1 MNVLITG
8 GNGLLGRHLV
18 PELQGR
24 GDAVRVL
31 TLPDEDTSW
40 LDERGVPV
48 VAGDVRRP
56 ETLVAPMRGVE
67 AVLHLAGM
75 MGVWRPLADYRAVN
89 VTGAENVARAALA
102 VGVRRFVHVSSWTV
116 YGMNLGRPADEDSP
130 LRPFHEPY
138 AVTKAEG
145 DRLIQRLIREAG
157 LPAVIIRPGTFFGP
171 GDRLHFGRT
180 ADRLRAGRGLIVGSG
195 RNALPF
201 VYVSDVVQGLLLA
214 LDVDAATG
222 HAYNIAHD
230 QPLTQQQFLNTVA
243 AATGAKRPSLH
254 APYNALYVAG
264 YAAERLAALTG
275 SRRQPVLTRLG
286 VKVFGSDNRH
296 AIDKARRELGY
307 APRVALRDGVVR
319 AAEWYLQQGSSAKL
333 SVAAAGAGITV

>member
-40 LDERGVPV
+40 
-48 VAGDVRRP
+48 
-56 ETLVAPMRGVE
+56 
-67 AVLHLAGM
+67 
-75 MGVWRPLADYRAVN
+75 
-89 VTGAENVARAALA
+89 
-102 VGVRRFVHVSSWTV
+102 TV
-116 YGMNLGRPADEDSP
+116 YGMNLGRPAHEDFP

-180 ADRLRAGRGLIVGSG
+180 ADRLRAGRGLIVG
-195 RNALPF
+195 
-201 VYVSDVVQGLLLA
+201 
-214 LDVDAATG
+214 
-222 HAYNIAHD
+222 
-230 QPLTQQQFLNTVA
+230 
-243 AATGAKRPSLH
+243 
-254 APYNALYVAG
+254 
-264 YAAERLAALTG
+264 
-275 SRRQPVLTRLG
+275 
-286 VKVFGSDNRH
+286 
-296 AIDKARRELGY
+296 
-307 APRVALRDGVVR
+307 
-319 AAEWYLQQGSSAKL
+319 
-333 SVAAAGAGITV
+333 